1 VRAAGFAV
9 AVLLAAAALGAPF
22 LLSDLDIRLTNLGL
36 ISAIAVVGL
45 TFAFGYCGLIQLG
58 QAAFVGLGAYM
69 SALLAVRLGL
79 NVWLTIPAGIVFAA
93 TCAAL
98 LGYPLLRLRGHYL
111 ALATVGLNVSME
123 LVARSWTRL
132 TGGFDG
138 ITGIPRISILA
149 WEADEDR
156 EVYWIILAFL
166 LLACGLAWL
175 IRHSH
180 LGRAMIAVRDD
191 EIASGAAGVSITR
204 TKVAAFTLAGAYGGL
219 AGALYAHY
227 AAYISPSDF
236 ALVRSIE
243 FLAMAV
249 VGGEASILGAVIG
262 ALFFTYLPEWL
273 RVFGAETY
281 PTFFGLITLAALI
294 LMPTGLVGLVRRLRA
309 RAA

>member
-1 VRAAGFAV
+1 VRNLSSALGV
-9 AVLLAAAALGAPF
+9 VLAAAALGAPF
-22 LLSDLDIRLTNLGL
+22 LLSDLDVRLTNLGL
-36 ISAIAVVGL
+36 ITAIAVVGL

-58 QAAFVGLGAYM
+58 QAAFVGLGAYC
-69 SALLAVRLGL
+69 STLLATRAGL
-79 NVWLTIPAGIVFAA
+79 DFWITMPIGVAFAA
-93 TCAAL
+93 ACAAL
-98 LGYPLLRLRGHYL
+98 IGLPLLRLRGHYL
-111 ALATVGLNVSME
+111 ALATVGLNVSIE
-123 LVARSWTRL
+123 IVTRSWTGL

-138 ITGIPRISILA
+138 ISSIPGIRIFGWA
-149 WEADEDR
+149 ADADR
-156 EVYWIILAFL
+156 KMYWVALGFL

-175 IRHSH
+175 IRNSH

-191 EIASGAAGVSITR
+191 EIAAAAAGVSITG

-219 AGALYAHY
+219 SGALYAHY

-273 RVFGAETY
+273 RFFGKETY
-281 PTFFGLITLAALI
+281 PTFFGLITLAALV
-294 LMPTGLVGLVRRLRA
+294 LMPAGLVGLLKRLKWA
-309 RAA
+309 

>member
-1 VRAAGFAV
+1 LKAPLVAAAIAAV
-9 AVLLAAAALGAPF
+9 ALAAPF
-22 LLSDLDIRLTNLGL
+22 LLSDLDIRLTNLAL
-36 ISAIAVVGL
+36 ISAIAVIGL

-58 QAAFVGLGAYM
+58 QAAFVGLGAYA
-69 SALLAVRLGL
+69 SALLTTRLGL
-79 NVWLTIPAGIVFAA
+79 DLWPAMLAGILFSAA
-93 TCAAL
+93 CAAL
-98 LGYPLLRLRGHYL
+98 IGWPLLRLRGHYL
-111 ALATVGLNVSME
+111 ALATVGLNVSIE
-123 LVARSWTRL
+123 LIARSWTSL

-138 ITGIPRISILA
+138 IASIPRFTLLGWQVDADRDVYWLILA
-149 WEADEDR
+149 LLAAAAG
-156 EVYWIILAFL
+156 LAFL
-166 LLACGLAWL
+166 V
-175 IRHSH
+175 RHSH

-191 EIASGAAGVSITR
+191 EIAAAAAGVPITA

-219 AGALYAHY
+219 SGALYAHY

-281 PTFFGLITLAALI
+281 PTFFGLITLASLI
-294 LMPTGLVGLVRRLRA
+294 LMPAGIVGLLRRLRA